1 VTSVKERERPM
12 ASGAPPAKKSKPTTP
27 AVTIHGLRFAYSGVP
42 AIQQATASASTQSG
56 PQRHR
61 WRCNVNVQDVV
72 LTTGESESPSAALAL
87 YEAQRSELGLDPN
100 GLASLMKR
108 SEQRRAEQQCAD
120 EQALRNALAVCIPKL
135 AASTAVRVADLIAPA
150 TSSVA
155 GTSSSSGS
163 TRDERAAT
171 VSSPTSS
178 VSSAMSTATS
188 SIGKASNW
196 RNPKRKKPAH
206 RLAFLRLR
214 RLIQKKLCSH
224 LRGQPVCVFSRPES
238 ADKADAGAWVATGRL
253 ENGRV
258 VVLETRKHVT
268 VTEYVS
274 SELGRP
280 ASACAHMFLVR
291 TRESIDDH
299 LKVCDA
305 FSEEDRAQL
314 GHDLY
319 GSVLN
324 YMQAKEERR

>member
-1 VTSVKERERPM
+1 MVSVKERERP
-12 ASGAPPAKKSKPTTP
+12 ASSGAPPAKKPKLVPST
-27 AVTIHGLRFAYSGVP
+27 VTIHGLRFAYSGVP
-42 AIQQATASASTQSG
+42 AIQQAAAPIGMQSG
-56 PQRHR
+56 PQRQR
-61 WRCNVNVQDVV
+61 WRCNLNVQDAV

-87 YEAQRSELGLDPN
+87 YEAQRLELGLDPS

-108 SEQRRAEQQCAD
+108 SEQRRAGQQRAD
-120 EQALRNALAVCIPKL
+120 EQALHDALAVCIPKL

-150 TSSVA
+150 TSSAA
-155 GTSSSSGS
+155 GTGS
-163 TRDERAAT
+163 DERATT

-188 SIGKASNW
+188 SVGKASSW

-224 LRGQPVCVFSRPES
+224 LRGQQVCVFSRPES
-238 ADKADAGAWVATGRL
+238 ADKADAGAWVPTGRL
-253 ENGRV
+253 ESGRV
-258 VVLETRKHVT
+258 VVLETRKLVT
-268 VTEYVS
+268 FTEYVAG
-274 SELGRP
+274 ELGRP

-319 GSVLN
+319 GSVRN